1 MRFRLINLNWFQ
13 RFCKKKTVI
22 PYQDNAQNSSFM
34 AEEITNKTNGH
45 IDSILY
51 RLLRDEATIVRL
63 IKQDILTSLLMQKT
77 WSNDLIEVGGI
88 NEFEINQLIF
98 ELMQL
103 DRFPNKEDVVSFY
116 DKYIEDACK
125 MLSDFPTMSKDE
137 LALNCYLEVKRKCKW

>member
-1 MRFRLINLNWFQ
+1 
-13 RFCKKKTVI
+13 
-22 PYQDNAQNSSFM
+22 
-34 AEEITNKTNGH
+34 
-45 IDSILY
+45 
-51 RLLRDEATIVRL
+51 
-63 IKQDILTSLLMQKT
+63 MQKT

-125 MLSDFPTMSKDE
+125 MLNDFPTMSKDE